1 MTDTRLMKL
10 DQSIDIDTLSDVY
23 DPNEDSYLMLKIV
36 EVKEGEM
43 FLEMGSGTGL
53 TAIHAAKAGARVT
66 AADINPNAV
75 QCTRRNALK
84 NGVSVRVIES
94 NLFENVE
101 GLFDVIA
108 FNPPYLASDDTATAW
123 IERSWSGGRGGTE
136 TSGEFLNEAWKHLAP
151 NGRIYMIL
159 SSLGSLRPLLRMAK
173 EHYRS
178 NMIEEEHM
186 FFESIFAYRF
196 DLVNLAADR

>member
-1 MTDTRLMKL
+1 MTDTGLMKL
-10 DQSIDIDTLSDVY
+10 DQSIDIDTLPEVY

-84 NGVSVRVIES
+84 NTIRRVS
-94 NLFENVE
+94 N
-101 GLFDVIA
+101 
-108 FNPPYLASDDTATAW
+108 
-123 IERSWSGGRGGTE
+123 SGMRTMQ
-136 TSGEFLNEAWKHLAP
+136 SQ
-151 NGRIYMIL
+151 L
-159 SSLGSLRPLLRMAK
+159 SSHGKRP
-173 EHYRS
+173 
-178 NMIEEEHM
+178 
-186 FFESIFAYRF
+186 
-196 DLVNLAADR
+196 